1 MLAFISG
8 IIGVVVGFLGSWLAL
23 KFNYK
28 QLFADTV
35 SKNRMDWINN
45 FREELSIVLG
55 TYRALPHK
63 KVKSVKD
70 ESDKGESENPDTDNP
85 APEIEPADILKAEQA
100 RVKLLTRL
108 NQDTAKASN
117 EYNAIF
123 AQKLN
128 SIDFNLGYKKVLYN
142 ELVDYS
148 RKILEVEWRRV
159 KKEAQGER

>member
-1 MLAFISG
+1 MLAFIGG

-55 TYRALPHK
+55 TYKVLPYK
-63 KVKSVKD
+63 K
-70 ESDKGESENPDTDNP
+70 TY
-85 APEIEPADILKAEQA
+85 ADILKAERA

-123 AQKLN
+123 ADKLD
-128 SIDFNLGYKKVLYN
+128 SIDFNLVYNKVLYN

>member
-1 MLAFISG
+1 MLAFIGG

-35 SKNRMDWINN
+35 SKNRMEWINN

-55 TYRALPHK
+55 TYRALHK
-63 KVKSVKD
+63 
-70 ESDKGESENPDTDNP
+70 KGESEKPDHNKP
-85 APEIEPADILKAEQA
+85 VPKIKPADILKAERT

-123 AQKLN
+123 AEKLN
-128 SIDFNLGYKKVLYN
+128 SIDFNGEYNKVLYD
-142 ELVDYS
+142 EIVDYS

>member
-1 MLAFISG
+1 MLAFIGG

-55 TYRALPHK
+55 TYKALSYMK
-63 KVKSVKD
+63 IQA
-70 ESDKGESENPDTDNP
+70 DKGKPKKPDPNKP
-85 APEIEPADILKAEQA
+85 IPKIKPADVLKAEQA

-123 AQKLN
+123 ADKLR
-128 SIDFNLGYKKVLYN
+128 SINFYCGYNKKLYN
-142 ELVDYS
+142 ELIDYS

>member
-1 MLAFISG
+1 MLAFIGG
-8 IIGVVVGFLGSWLAL
+8 IIGVVVGFLGSWFAL

-55 TYRALPHK
+55 TYRKLYK
-63 KVKSVKD
+63 KD
-70 ESDKGESENPDTDNP
+70 ESKKHDPNNTTH
-85 APEIEPADILKAEQA
+85 EIEPADILKAEQA

-128 SIDFNLGYKKVLYN
+128 SVDFNGEYDKKLYN

>member
-1 MLAFISG
+1 MLAFIGG

-55 TYRALPHK
+55 TYRVLPHK
-63 KVKSVKD
+63 KSKS
-70 ESDKGESENPDTDNP
+70 EKGKPYEDQNEETALNNT
-85 APEIEPADILKAEQA
+85 ATTIEPADILKAERA

-123 AQKLN
+123 AERLN
-128 SIDFNLGYKKVLYN
+128 SIDFNLGYNEVLYD